1 MAELRPV
8 LESDVESVCE
18 FLGKNMHRGMKADE
32 YRALF
37 SYSWMADKPGMGY
50 LLEEGD
56 QIVGFLGAIY
66 SCRKIC
72 GKMERF
78 CNLTNWCVLPQFRNE
93 SLKLFFAVLGRPGQ
107 TIVNLSP
114 SREVQAMLTAMR
126 YRPLDKFKLF
136 SLPLTH
142 FWTLIGR
149 GRMLQNAAEMQATL
163 DESQREIL
171 RHHSGTGC
179 RFIVIAEGQRICLVV
194 SKRRKKQGVPFTE
207 ILHASD
213 SDLLR
218 RNFERVKLSLMLRD
232 RTLLLAID
240 ERLLEIR
247 LPLMLPYSRPS
258 YFQSRSIDPHLV
270 DNLYSELALL

>member
-8 LESDVESVCE
+8 LESDVSAVCE
-18 FLGKNMHRGMKADE
+18 FLGKNMHRGMKAHE

-37 SYSWMADKPGMGY
+37 SYSWMTDKPGMGY
-50 LLEEGD
+50 LLEEGG

-66 SCRKIC
+66 SCRRIR
-72 GKMERF
+72 GKMEQF
-78 CNLTNWCVLPQFRNE
+78 CNLTNWCVLPQFRNK
-93 SLKLFFAVLGRPGQ
+93 SLKLLFALLGQQEQ
-107 TIVNLSP
+107 TVVNLSP
-114 SREVQAMLTAMR
+114 SREVQDVFRAMSYL
-126 YRPLDKFKLF
+126 PLDKFKLF
-136 SLPLTH
+136 SLPFVH
-142 FWTLIGR
+142 FWTLTGR
-149 GRMLQNAAEMQATL
+149 GRILHEGAELRAVL
-163 DESQREIL
+163 DQPQQEIV

-179 RFIVIAEGQRICLVV
+179 RFIVIAEGQRTCLVG

-213 SDLLR
+213 PDLLR
-218 RNFERVKLSLMLRD
+218 RNFERVKLFLMLRD
-232 RTLLLAID
+232 RTPLLAID

-258 YFQSRSIDPHLV
+258 YFQSQSIDPHLI

>member
-8 LESDVESVCE
+8 LESDVGAVCE
-18 FLGKNMHRGMKADE
+18 FLGKNMHRGMKASE

-37 SYSWMADKPGMGY
+37 SYSWMEDKPGMGY
-50 LLEEGD
+50 LLEDGAE
-56 QIVGFLGAIY
+56 IVGFLGAIY
-66 SCRKIC
+66 SCRKIG

-78 CNLTNWCVLPQFRNE
+78 CNLTNWCVLPPFRNE

-114 SREVQAMLTAMR
+114 SLEVQAMLTAMR
-126 YRPLDKFKLF
+126 YRPLDTFKLF

-142 FWTLIGR
+142 FWTLAGR
-149 GRMLQNAAEMQATL
+149 GRILQEGAELQAAL
-163 DESQREIL
+163 DESQQEII

-179 RFIVIAEGQRICLVV
+179 RFIVITEGQRTCLVV
-194 SKRRKKQGVPFTE
+194 AKRRKKQGVPFTE

-232 RTLLLAID
+232 RTPLLAID
-240 ERLLEIR
+240 ERLLESR
-247 LPLMLPYSRPS
+247 LPLMLPYRRPS
-258 YFQSRSIDPHLV
+258 FFQSRSVDPHFI